1 MPRVSEEKA
10 NRELSDSREPPDL
23 LQEREPLDL
32 RDETPEVK
40 AEAEGDPF
48 DPSTW
53 AILP

>member
-10 NRELSDSREPPDL
+10 NRELSASREQPAL
-23 LQEREPLDL
+23 LKERPPLDL
-32 RDETPEVK
+32 QDETSGLK
-40 AEAEGDPF
+40 AEATGDPF